1 MRDHII
7 VGIHI
12 TDRVTNAGEV
22 QSLLTQYGKN
32 IRTRLGLRE
41 TVEDTAGPNGLIL
54 LETVG
59 PADELDALCA
69 ALRKLEGVQVQQMYF
84 SHPAP

>member
-22 QSLLTQYGKN
+22 QTLLSAHGKN
-32 IRTRLGLRE
+32 IRTRLGLHE
-41 TVEDTAGPNGLIL
+41 TFEDSAGPNGLIL

-59 PADELDALCA
+59 PAAEIDALCDS
-69 ALRKLEGVQVQQMYF
+69 LRKLRGVQVQQMYF
-84 SHPAP
+84 SHPKD